1 MKSETYSQNTEGKFK
16 FKCFDLSSLCGRH
29 PRRSVMFVGITGMVV
44 SLVILLCSVTYLL
57 NTTYLDGFSKKPIS
71 AVNLIFSLVSTSL
84 SIYQIV
90 ISFLLFLQTFWVNN
104 SIFLCSLWYVS
115 HLSILIVYGILYI
128 ARSVVCFLQNMYAP
142 AVVTIFV
149 GFVYEAVFIYFCVVV
164 NNYMNSLN
172 QVRYF

>member
-1 MKSETYSQNTEGKFK
+1 MKSETYSQNNEGKFK
-16 FKCFDLSSLCGRH
+16 FKCSDLTSFCGRD
-29 PRRSVMFVGITGMVV
+29 PRKSVMFVGVTGMVA

-57 NTTYLDGFSKKPIS
+57 NTTSLGGFSKKPMS

-90 ISFLLFLQTFWVNN
+90 ISFLLFLQTFWVNS

-115 HLSILIVYGILYI
+115 HLSILIAYGILYI
-128 ARSVVCFLQNMYAP
+128 ARSVVCFMQNMLAS
-142 AVVTIFV
+142 AAITIFV

-164 NNYMNSLN
+164 NTYMNSLN